1 MDPSQYAL
9 PRGSRILVTGANGYI
24 STHVADQLLGL
35 GLGYSV
41 RGTLRT
47 EKPWLNEYFLNKY
60 GKGRFETVVI
70 SLQNKDEVDR
80 ALDGVDGLIHLVLST
95 SYSMPNHWHCYSML
109 IH

>member
-9 PRGSRILVTGANGYI
+9 SRGSRILVTGANGYI
-24 STHVADQLLGL
+24 STHVVNQLL

-60 GKGRFETVVI
+60 GKDRFETVVI
-70 SLQNKDEVDR
+70 SLQDKDEVDR
-80 ALDGVDGLIHLVLST
+80 ALDGVDGLIHLVLIT
-95 SYSMPNHWHCYSML
+95 SYSMPNHWYFYSML